1 LAPSDRAANSC
12 GVAQMV
18 EYPYVTTTKTIKAFF
33 THIQSAGIPPKVN
46 KPYIESVGFKS
57 SNDRPIVGMLK
68 YLGFVGQDGA
78 PTPRWREYKDK
89 ERARKILGKAL
100 VEGYSELFETYPDAP
115 RRDREAL
122 MNFFRT
128 KTGLAERTVSAIVD
142 SFKALTELAEF
153 EGLEELEELEEA
165 KEQPKGR
172 RTPAPRI
179 VAAPD
184 APALS
189 INIQLQLP
197 ATENQEIYDK
207 LFASLRKH
215 LFPNPEKEN

>member
-1 LAPSDRAANSC
+1 
-12 GVAQMV
+12 MV
-18 EYPYVTTTKTIKAFF
+18 DYPYVTKTGTIKAFF
-33 THIQSAGIPPKVN
+33 AHIQSAGIPTKVDG
-46 KPYIESVGFKS
+46 PYIESVGFKS

-68 YLGFVGQDGA
+68 YLGFVGQDGV
-78 PTPRWREYKDK
+78 PTTRWREYKDK

-142 SFKALTELAEF
+142 SFKALTELADF
-153 EGLEELEELEEA
+153 EGLEELEEMEEA
-165 KEQPKGR
+165 KEQPKER
-172 RTPAPRI
+172 RTPAHRI
-179 VAAPD
+179 VATPD
-184 APALS
+184 APTLS

-215 LFPNPEKEN
+215 LFPSEKEN